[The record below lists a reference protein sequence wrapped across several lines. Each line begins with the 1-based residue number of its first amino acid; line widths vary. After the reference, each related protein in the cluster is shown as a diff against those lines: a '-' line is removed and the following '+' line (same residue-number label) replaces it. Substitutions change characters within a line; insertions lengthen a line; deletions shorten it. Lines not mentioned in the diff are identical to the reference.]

1 MNGNNAALAAT
12 VEATVDRLIENGT
25 FGTPGARSLS
35 SRTPDEV
42 ARAIKHAFENTTLA
56 RHDVVIPQGSI
67 SRATKITAKGI
78 SSSIP
83 PDDLD
88 LVIDAAID
96 GDRDATQEILT
107 RIRPLIVR
115 YCRARLHRQENTF
128 AYADDVA
135 QESCLA
141 VLTALP
147 AYKHQDRP
155 FLAFVYGIAAHK
167 VANAYRAAAR
177 NRVEPV
183 PEDPDA
189 PDDADPEETA
199 LRVELARKMNV
210 LLNDLPKKEREVV
223 VLRVFVGLSV
233 AETAEV
239 VGITPATVR
248 VTQHRALARLRRNL
262 PPNGFPAGDG

>member
-1 MNGNNAALAAT
+1 MNGNNAALTAAT

-42 ARAIKHAFENTTLA
+42 ARTIKQAFENAPLA
-56 RHDVVIPQGSI
+56 GRDVIVPQGSYA
-67 SRATKITAKGI
+67 RATKITATGI
-78 SSSIP
+78 SSNSS

-88 LVIDAAID
+88 LVVHAAID
-96 GDRDATQEILT
+96 GDRGATQEILT

-155 FLAFVYGIAAHK
+155 FLAFVYGIASHK
-167 VANAYRAAAR
+167 VANAHRATAH
-177 NRVEPV
+177 NPTEPV
-183 PEDPDA
+183 PEDPDV
-189 PDDADPEETA
+189 PDDAGPGETVGLA
-199 LRVELARKMNV
+199 ELARKMNV
-210 LLNDLPKKEREVV
+210 LLNYLPKKEREVV
-223 VLRVFVGLSV
+223 VLRIFVGLSV
-233 AETAEV
+233 LETAEAI
-239 VGITPATVR
+239 GTTPHAVR
-248 VTQHRALARLRRNL
+248 VTQHRALARLRSDL
-262 PPNGFPAGDG
+262 PPNG